1 MRKVFYLVKSV
12 NKKMDEAEYN
22 FLSLKN
28 STTHQGRFYIEQK
41 NAVKKTSNEQVQ
53 TICQLA
59 LSPELLHLWKRLTIY
74 HNYFYCSYSNLQ
86 MG

>member
-1 MRKVFYLVKSV
+1 MRKVFHLVKSV

-22 FLSLKN
+22 FLPLKN
-28 STTHQGRFYIEQK
+28 STTHQGRFCIEQK
-41 NAVKKTSNEQVQ
+41 NAVKKISNEKGQ

-59 LSPELLHLWKRLTIY
+59 VTSELLHLWKRPTIY